1 MNKLYFLY
9 AAYVV
14 TWIVHISYLV
24 FMTRRASRLRAEI
37 EELKRQ

>member
-14 TWIVHISYLV
+14 TWVVHISYLV
-24 FMTRRASRLRAEI
+24 ILGRKAARLRREI
-37 EELKRQ
+37 KDLKR